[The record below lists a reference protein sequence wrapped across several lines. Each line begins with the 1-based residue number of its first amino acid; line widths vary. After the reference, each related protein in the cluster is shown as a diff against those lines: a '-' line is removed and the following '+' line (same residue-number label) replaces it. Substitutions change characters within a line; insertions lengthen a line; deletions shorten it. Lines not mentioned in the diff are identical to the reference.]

1 MLKTNVAKVTELQ
14 VSDSQLGYVI
24 CKPSKV
30 IGCGGKKYIAAFR
43 IMNIARIS
51 VGPTPP

>member
-14 VSDSQLGYVI
+14 VSDRQLGFVI
-24 CKPSKV
+24 CHPSKV
-30 IGCGGKKYIAAFR
+30 IGCVGKNYIAALS